1 MKCLRETDGS
11 VGLVGSLLFCFIS
24 KQILAYAVQ
33 VAQKHKTVTLTLLPK
48 SGIIVT
54 GFMPF

>member
-11 VGLVGSLLFCFIS
+11 VGLVGSLLLCFIS
-24 KQILAYAVQ
+24 KQVLASAVR
-33 VAQKHKTVTLTLLPK
+33 VAQKHRTVILTLLPK